1 MPTIAEARQTFTDL
15 LGRAHY
21 KGERIDITRRH
32 TPYATIVSVED
43 KEKLEAIDKL
53 LREWKCAN
61 LDELRERLK
70 AAKSERK

>member
-32 TPYATIVSVED
+32 TPYAAIVSVED
-43 KEKLEAIDKL
+43 REKLDDVDKL
-53 LREWKCAN
+53 LREWKCAS
-61 LDELRERLK
+61 LEELRERLK
-70 AAKSERK
+70 AAKK